1 MPERAFD
8 ELNTTHR
15 DISIPY
21 EKYFGEMDLTKEQ
34 KSERIS
40 LARKL
45 EDVMLFLFALIAVM
59 QEYDKQDMEYAAN
72 CAKERMLSALN
83 EYMFPDIYLE
93 EYVDNLTKSI
103 IDTTVKNQEDEWFLS
118 NDRAVLIAENE
129 SNTGF
134 NYDEYRQAVL
144 EGKTRKQWKTEGDSK
159 VRRSHKEVDGV
170 TIGIDELFSVG
181 SSLMRYPK
189 DISMGAGME
198 EVANCR
204 CTIKYL

>member
-8 ELNTTHR
+8 ELNTIHKSV
-15 DISIPY
+15 SIPY

-59 QEYDKQDMEYAAN
+59 QEYERRDMEYAAN
-72 CAKERMLSALN
+72 RAKERILSALN

-93 EYVDNLTKSI
+93 EYVGDLVKNI
-103 IDTTVKNQEDEWFLS
+103 IDTTVKNQGNEWFLS

-134 NYDEYRQAVL
+134 NYEEYRQAVL
-144 EGKTRKQWKTEGDSK
+144 DGKTKKQWKTEGDSK
-159 VRRSHKEVDGV
+159 VRKSHQKVNRV

-181 SSLMRYPK
+181 NSLMRYPK
-189 DISMGAGME
+189 DISVGAGME

>member
-8 ELNTTHR
+8 ELNTVHKP
-15 DISIPY
+15 ISIPY

-59 QEYDKQDMEYAAN
+59 QEYEKQDMEYAAN
-72 CAKERMLSALN
+72 RAKERILSALN

-93 EYVDNLTKSI
+93 EYVDNLAKSI
-103 IDTTVKNQEDEWFLS
+103 IDTTVKNQKDEWFLS
-118 NDRAVLIAENE
+118 NDRAMLIAENE

-144 EGKTRKQWKTEGDSK
+144 EGKTRKRWKTEGDSK
-159 VRRSHKEVDGV
+159 VRKSHQEVNGA

>member
-1 MPERAFD
+1 
-8 ELNTTHR
+8 
-15 DISIPY
+15 
-21 EKYFGEMDLTKEQ
+21 
-34 KSERIS
+34 
-40 LARKL
+40 
-45 EDVMLFLFALIAVM
+45 
-59 QEYDKQDMEYAAN
+59 
-72 CAKERMLSALN
+72 
-83 EYMFPDIYLE
+83 MFPDIYLE

>member
-59 QEYDKQDMEYAAN
+59 QEYEKQDMEYAAN
-72 CAKERMLSALN
+72 RAKERILSALN

-134 NYDEYRQAVL
+134 NYEEYRQAVL
-144 EGKTRKQWKTEGDSK
+144 EGKTRKRWKTEGDSK

>member
-1 MPERAFD
+1 MSERAFD
-8 ELNTTHR
+8 ELNTVHKP
-15 DISIPY
+15 ISIPY

-59 QEYDKQDMEYAAN
+59 QEYEKQDMEYAAN
-72 CAKERMLSALN
+72 RAKERILSALN

-118 NDRAVLIAENE
+118 NDRAMLIAENE

-144 EGKTRKQWKTEGDSK
+144 EGKTRKRWKTEGDSK